1 MKFIGR
7 EHELEK
13 LNTEFS
19 KENFS
24 MCVIYGRRRVGKTY
38 LIQKFMKEKSG
49 SYFVGVES
57 DKFINL
63 NHLSQSIYKACNY
76 YGNLPTFSDIDH
88 AFRFLFEYSVNHRI
102 AFVIDEYPYIA
113 ESFPSISSVLQ
124 NLIDEFKA
132 TSKLFLILCGS
143 SMSFME
149 NQVLGYKSPLYGRR
163 SIQLKIN
170 PFSYKES
177 AKFVENYS
185 NHDKAIVF
193 GLTGGVAEYLVFFDD
208 SISLQENIVNNF
220 LSVQGRL
227 YEEPSN
233 LLKQELRD
241 PKRYN
246 DILYLISHGQTKVSE
261 ISNKLGVQSGSISPY
276 LESLIELG
284 IIERKTPVT
293 NRKSN
298 RPIYLIKDT
307 MFNFWYKFVQPN
319 LNLINLELG
328 HRVYSEK
335 IENSINDYM
344 GKIFEKISIEYLE
357 YRIKSGDLRFLPT
370 DYGNWWGNDSLRK
383 KQSEIDILAYDSEN
397 YLFVE
402 CKWRNGLCS
411 KSVLNEL
418 IEKSKIFNSNQKFY
432 WIISMSGF
440 EDFSYDDNVEL
451 ITLDDMYA

>member
-24 MCVIYGRRRVGKTY
+24 MGVIYGRRRVGKTY

-76 YGNLPTFSDIDH
+76 DGNLPTFTDIDH

-124 NLIDEFKA
+124 NLIDEYKT

-208 SISLQENIVNNF
+208 SISLQENIINNF

-319 LNLINLELG
+319 LNLINIELG

-357 YRIKSGDLRFLPT
+357 YRIISGDLRFLPT
-370 DYGNWWGNDSLRK
+370 DYGNWWGNDPLRK

-402 CKWRNGLCS
+402 CKWRNGLCP